1 MNWTR
6 ATRLVMR
13 RELGARLFSRSFV
26 IAQISTAALIFGV
39 FGLGSLLGDDDPI
52 RIGTLGQ
59 QPATAVDS
67 LEVLA
72 EATDVEVEVIT
83 LTERADAELQL
94 TEGVLDAVV
103 VDGET
108 LLMDRVSDQIVGL
121 VSPAWQQ
128 ASLVESLVS
137 SGLSAD
143 EVGGALAQAAPIA
156 VTELDPDPDS
166 DARER
171 VAFASVI
178 LMFIAIQV
186 AGAYIMMG
194 VFEEKSTKV
203 VELVLS
209 SMPARYLLAGK
220 ILGIA
225 VLGLLQV
232 AVLAGSALAAAS
244 IFGSSALPALSASLL
259 GTAALWFLFGYLLYG
274 AVFAAGASLAPRQED
289 AQSTLAP
296 ISIILMISYFATIF
310 TAADPGSLAAKVVSW
325 IPFTAPFAMPGRI
338 AANDSA
344 WWEIVGSLGVT
355 ALGAVLMLFVAERV
369 YVRSVIH
376 TDRILGWREAWSLE
390 T

>member
-1 MNWTR
+1 MKWTR
-6 ATRLVMR
+6 AVWLVMR
-13 RELGARLFSRSFV
+13 REMDARLFSKAFV
-26 IAQISTAALIFGV
+26 IAQVTTAALIFGI
-39 FGLGSLLGDDDPI
+39 FGLGSVFGNDDPI
-52 RIGTLGQ
+52 RIATLGP
-59 QPATAVDS
+59 QPVAAVDS
-67 LEVLA
+67 LEA
-72 EATDVEVEVIT
+72 IAATTDIEIEVIS
-83 LTERADAELQL
+83 LTNRADAEAQL
-94 TEGVLDAVV
+94 VEGFIDAVV
-103 VDGET
+103 VDGRT
-108 LLMDRVSDQIVGL
+108 LLMNQTNDQVVGL
-121 VSPAWQQ
+121 VGPAWQQ
-128 ASLVESLVS
+128 AALIDSLVD
-137 SGLSAD
+137 SGLSSS
-143 EVGGALAQAAPIA
+143 EVGGALSNAAPI
-156 VTELDPDPDS
+156 TIEELDPDPDA

-220 ILGIA
+220 IIA
-225 VLGLLQV
+225 IGVLGLVQV
-232 AVLAGSALAAAS
+232 GVLVASSLGAAS
-244 IFGSSALPALSASLL
+244 LFGSSALPALSGSLL

-296 ISIILMISYFATIF
+296 ISMILMISYFAAIF
-310 TAADPGSLAAKVVSW
+310 TATDPQSTAAKIVSW
-325 IPFTAPFAMPGRI
+325 VPFTAPFAMPGRI

-344 WWEIVGSLGVT
+344 WWEIGGSLLLT
-355 ALGAVLMLFVAERV
+355 AVAAGATLVVAERV

-376 TDRILGWREAWSLE
+376 TDRVLGWREAWSMD